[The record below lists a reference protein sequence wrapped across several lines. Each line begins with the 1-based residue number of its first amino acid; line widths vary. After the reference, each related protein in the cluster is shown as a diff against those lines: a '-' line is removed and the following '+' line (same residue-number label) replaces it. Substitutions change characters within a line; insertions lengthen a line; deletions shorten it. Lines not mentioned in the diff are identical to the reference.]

1 LARYDSNGT
10 LDAAFGNAGVVVTDL
25 GGPEQSYAVVVQAD
39 GKIVVAGEA
48 YDSDTGWEDILLVR
62 YTMDGVLD
70 AGFGNGGV
78 VLTDFGNNG
87 YDGSTS
93 VALQA
98 DGKIVVAGA
107 TEGTHDDFA
116 LARYDTRVIGAAS
129 VAGEPVSI
137 GETNVRARF
146 NAGGPCTVSVTKT
159 IAFPASSSVFGR
171 MPMYWDISTDCS
183 GAYDLTLI
191 LCYTDA
197 ELYNGV
203 GVTEDELAV
212 FKRMGGQK
220 WENQGGTV
228 DPEANC
234 ATLNNV
240 TSLGSWTLGSPP
252 FHIYLPLVA
261 KP

>member
-1 LARYDSNGT
+1 
-10 LDAAFGNAGVVVTDL
+10 
-25 GGPEQSYAVVVQAD
+25 
-39 GKIVVAGEA
+39 
-48 YDSDTGWEDILLVR
+48 
-62 YTMDGVLD
+62 
-70 AGFGNGGV
+70 
-78 VLTDFGNNG
+78 
-87 YDGSTS
+87 
-93 VALQA
+93 
-98 DGKIVVAGA
+98 
-107 TEGTHDDFA
+107 
-116 LARYDTRVIGAAS
+116 
-129 VAGEPVSI
+129 
-137 GETNVRARF
+137 
-146 NAGGPCTVSVTKT
+146 
-159 IAFPASSSVFGR
+159 